1 MATDFESL
9 GARGACVRMIIYW
22 ECAAPPI
29 LTPTYTAIYR
39 SFRQKAVVAILS
51 ILVRLLGIVGH
62 YLNKF
67 YITTIHQKDLYPHEK
82 GTVTKPLLSREM
94 RAHPLS
100 AGVGIY

>member
-29 LTPTYTAIYR
+29 LTYTAIYR
-39 SFRQKAVVAILS
+39 SFRQKEAVVAILS
-51 ILVRLLGIVGH
+51 ILVRLLGTVGH

-67 YITTIHQKDLYPHEK
+67 YITTIPQKHLYPHEK